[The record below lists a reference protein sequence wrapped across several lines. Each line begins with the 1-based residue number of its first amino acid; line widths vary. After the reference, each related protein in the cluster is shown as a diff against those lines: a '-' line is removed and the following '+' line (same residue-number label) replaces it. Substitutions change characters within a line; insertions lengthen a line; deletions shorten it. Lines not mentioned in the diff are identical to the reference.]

1 MMGCDRLLP
10 VSRPDNEFTIFVEG
24 VGVQLRRALVAMYG
38 SDVGH
43 DVAAD
48 VLAYAFE
55 NWDRVRAMQNPAG
68 FLFRVGQSRS
78 RRYRRRP
85 VVFPAVPPTERH
97 EVAYDLPA
105 AIARLSPRQ
114 RLAVILVHAHGYTLL
129 AAADTLGVSIST
141 LRNHLERGMRR
152 LREELCEEPS

>member
-1 MMGCDRLLP
+1 MGRDGILP
-10 VSRPDNEFTIFVEG
+10 MSRADAEFTIFAEG
-24 VGVQLRRALVAMYG
+24 IGVQLRRALVAMYG
-38 SDVGH
+38 SDVGY

-55 NWDRVRAMQNPAG
+55 NWERVRSMQNPAG
-68 FLFRVGQSRS
+68 FLFRVGQSQS

-85 VVFPAVPPTERH
+85 VVFPAVPITERH
-97 EVAYDLPA
+97 EIAYDLPA

-129 AAADTLGVSIST
+129 AAAETLGVSIST

-152 LREELCEEPS
+152 LREELREEPT